1 MRLQGRRILITG
13 AAKGIGRA
21 TAELFAKEG
30 ARLALLDIDAA
41 ALAAVAKQTGGV
53 ALEADV
59 RSEAAIAK
67 AVGEAARAMD
77 GIDGVVNCAGVPGTP
92 APLDTMRLED
102 WQDTIQTNLTG
113 TFLVC
118 QKALPW
124 LRKAAGRATIVNLAS
139 GQALLPTGGS
149 GAYAASKGGVLTFSK
164 DLSYTLAPDIRVNVV
179 CPGTTDTPMVAGIKK
194 AAPHIITNL
203 LAAVPFKRF
212 AEAGE
217 QAAAILFL
225 TCDESSFVTG
235 TALAVD
241 GGRTRH

>member
-1 MRLQGRRILITG
+1 MRLKGRRILITG
-13 AAKGIGRA
+13 AAKGIGKA

-30 ARLALLDIDAA
+30 AKLALFDIDAA
-41 ALAAVAKQTGGV
+41 PLKAVAKETGGL

-59 RSEAAIAK
+59 RSEAAIEE
-67 AVGEAARAMD
+67 AVAEAARAMG
-77 GIDGVVNCAGVPGTP
+77 GIDGVVNSAGVSGGAAT
-92 APLDTMRLED
+92 LED
-102 WQDTIQTNLTG
+102 VKLDDWQNVIRTNLTG

-124 LRKAAGRATIVNLAS
+124 LKKAGRATIVNLAS

-164 DLSYTLAPDIRVNVV
+164 DLAVTLAPGIRVNVV
-179 CPGTTDTPMVAGIKK
+179 CPGTTDTPMVAAVKS
-194 AAPHIITNL
+194 ASPAIIANL

-225 TCDESSFVTG
+225 TSEDSSFVTG
-235 TALAVD
+235 VALAVD

>member
-1 MRLQGRRILITG
+1 MRLKGRRILITG

-30 ARLALLDIDAA
+30 AQLALLDIDAA
-41 ALAAVAKQTGGV
+41 PLKAVAAATGGTV
-53 ALEADV
+53 LEADV
-59 RSEAAIAK
+59 RSEAAVEK
-67 AVGEAARAMD
+67 AVAEAARAMG
-77 GIDGVVNCAGVPGTP
+77 GIDGVVNCAGIAGTP
-92 APLDTMRLED
+92 ATLEGIKLEH
-102 WQDTIQTNLTG
+102 WLDTIQTNLTG

-118 QKALPW
+118 QKSVPW
-124 LRKAAGRATIVNLAS
+124 LRKAAGRASIVNLAS

-149 GAYAASKGGVLTFSK
+149 GAYAASKGGVLAFSK

-179 CPGTTDTPMVAGIKK
+179 CPGTTDTPMVAEVKN
-194 AAPHIITNL
+194 AAPHIIANL
-203 LAAVPFKRF
+203 LAGVPFKRF
-212 AEAGE
+212 ALAGE

-225 TCDESSFVTG
+225 TSEESSFVTG